1 MLKTNVLSYENLLE
15 IKKLQKKTFF
25 PSPASKYKEI
35 KNLFITLNKLSMKN
49 KVLLVLLLS
58 FAVSL
63 AASAQKIT
71 MNLQQVKLEKVFSLI
86 TKQTGLTVAYSRTIV
101 NPERIVSVQA
111 KDKDLSKVLD
121 DLFAGTNVAY
131 EIGEKKIY
139 LKAKEA
145 PVTSQGS
152 QKTKKITGTVTD
164 TKGEPVI
171 GASVLV
177 KGAGTGTVTD
187 VDGNFTLDA
196 PADALLAVS
205 YIGYKTQEVK
215 VGNKNSYSIQLQD
228 DTEVLDEVVVVG
240 YGVQK
245 KSSLTGAVASI
256 SSQEISKQVSS
267 NVASSLQGRTPGVDI
282 VQQAGV
288 AGADVNIVIRGAAS
302 FGATEP
308 LYVIDGAFSNAGL
321 SSLNPNDIE
330 SIEVLK
336 DGAAAAIYG
345 SRAANGVVLI
355 TTKKGKSGKPVIQID
370 GSFAFQKTTN
380 IPEFLNASEWREF
393 ANMVADNSGLPH
405 APENDNPTNP
415 NLNTDWSKEWIQF
428 APVWNLNASIAG
440 GGDNSTFS
448 TSLGYLDQTG
458 MTIYSDYKRYNFR
471 LNTSYKK
478 GRFSFSETLGLT
490 HKDKTPTTAF
500 NIALPTLPIYDEQG
514 RFTSGGPDYYINP
527 EDGKAQN
534 KIAPLHYTD
543 QFNKVTDLIGSL
555 NAQLDIWGG
564 LKYKLSLSGNY
575 SNKHNYTHT
584 PEYYTKWN
592 SDGTPDKDYGNTRN
606 SVSETR
612 GEEFTYTIDNL
623 LTYNKTFNR
632 HSIDALL
639 GTSWMREYYRYMT
652 NSTINDL
659 GGTDITGFQ
668 NEDGKISAGDSNAAL
683 LSFFARVNYDYDNK
697 YLLSLSIRR
706 DESSKFHKDNRVGY
720 FPSVSA
726 GWNVHQEKWFQN
738 PVMSKLKIRASYGEL
753 GANFLNPYNFDAI
766 AYGPIP
772 YTVGGE
778 RYVTGRAAY
787 LKSKDLKWETA
798 KTTDIGIELGFF
810 NNDLTLSLDYFV
822 KKNVDLL
829 AQIDLNL
836 SSGQIFEINSSRE
849 KPYVNTASVKNTGW
863 EFMMNYR
870 KQLTKD
876 FHIDATFNIA
886 TLKNKVLSLGENVQ
900 PITSGAMS
908 SYFNDA
914 ASITMPGEAI
924 GSFYG
929 YKIDGFDAEGNFI
942 FADTDKNGVVNA
954 NDKVILGSPIPD
966 FTYGLNINM
975 EYKDFDLTVF
985 FQGVQGNDIF
995 NQKKYT
1001 YYFDYSNNVVKEAMN
1016 GWTKTNRNT
1025 GIPIMKTQNTSGGN
1039 SLPSEFYIEDGS
1051 YLRLKNLQL
1060 GYSLPKKW
1068 LEAIRF
1074 NKLRVYAGVQNLFT
1088 LTQYSGY
1095 DPEVSSNVL
1104 FSRGIDISSYPN
1116 ARTFTFGF
1124 NASF

>member
-1 MLKTNVLSYENLLE
+1 
-15 IKKLQKKTFF
+15 
-25 PSPASKYKEI
+25 
-35 KNLFITLNKLSMKN
+35 MKN
-49 KVLLVLLLS
+49 RVLLVLLLS

-145 PVTSQGS
+145 PLASQGS

-164 TKGEPVI
+164 IKGEPII

-196 PADALLAVS
+196 SADALLAVS

-500 NIALPTLPIYDEQG
+500 NIALPTLPI
-514 RFTSGGPDYYINP
+514 S
-527 EDGKAQN
+527 
-534 KIAPLHYTD
+534 
-543 QFNKVTDLIGSL
+543 
-555 NAQLDIWGG
+555 
-564 LKYKLSLSGNY
+564 
-575 SNKHNYTHT
+575 
-584 PEYYTKWN
+584 
-592 SDGTPDKDYGNTRN
+592 
-606 SVSETR
+606 
-612 GEEFTYTIDNL
+612 
-623 LTYNKTFNR
+623 
-632 HSIDALL
+632 
-639 GTSWMREYYRYMT
+639 
-652 NSTINDL
+652 
-659 GGTDITGFQ
+659 
-668 NEDGKISAGDSNAAL
+668 
-683 LSFFARVNYDYDNK
+683 
-697 YLLSLSIRR
+697 
-706 DESSKFHKDNRVGY
+706 
-720 FPSVSA
+720 
-726 GWNVHQEKWFQN
+726 
-738 PVMSKLKIRASYGEL
+738 
-753 GANFLNPYNFDAI
+753 
-766 AYGPIP
+766 
-772 YTVGGE
+772 
-778 RYVTGRAAY
+778 
-787 LKSKDLKWETA
+787 
-798 KTTDIGIELGFF
+798 
-810 NNDLTLSLDYFV
+810 
-822 KKNVDLL
+822 
-829 AQIDLNL
+829 
-836 SSGQIFEINSSRE
+836 
-849 KPYVNTASVKNTGW
+849 
-863 EFMMNYR
+863 
-870 KQLTKD
+870 
-876 FHIDATFNIA
+876 
-886 TLKNKVLSLGENVQ
+886 
-900 PITSGAMS
+900 
-908 SYFNDA
+908 
-914 ASITMPGEAI
+914 
-924 GSFYG
+924 
-929 YKIDGFDAEGNFI
+929 
-942 FADTDKNGVVNA
+942 
-954 NDKVILGSPIPD
+954 
-966 FTYGLNINM
+966 
-975 EYKDFDLTVF
+975 
-985 FQGVQGNDIF
+985 
-995 NQKKYT
+995 
-1001 YYFDYSNNVVKEAMN
+1001 
-1016 GWTKTNRNT
+1016 
-1025 GIPIMKTQNTSGGN
+1025 
-1039 SLPSEFYIEDGS
+1039 
-1051 YLRLKNLQL
+1051 
-1060 GYSLPKKW
+1060 
-1068 LEAIRF
+1068 
-1074 NKLRVYAGVQNLFT
+1074 
-1088 LTQYSGY
+1088 
-1095 DPEVSSNVL
+1095 
-1104 FSRGIDISSYPN
+1104 
-1116 ARTFTFGF
+1116 
-1124 NASF
+1124 

>member
-1 MLKTNVLSYENLLE
+1 MKNNLWCGRIVHRKTHCTQILRIMRLTV
-15 IKKLQKKTFF
+15 FF
-25 PSPASKYKEI
+25 L
-35 KNLFITLNKLSMKN
+35 LFIIFET
-49 KVLLVLLLS
+49 
-58 FAVSL
+58 
-63 AASAQKIT
+63 
-71 MNLQQVKLEKVFSLI
+71 
-86 TKQTGLTVAYSRTIV
+86 Y
-101 NPERIVSVQA
+101 
-111 KDKDLSKVLD
+111 
-121 DLFAGTNVAY
+121 
-131 EIGEKKIY
+131 
-139 LKAKEA
+139 
-145 PVTSQGS
+145 
-152 QKTKKITGTVTD
+152 
-164 TKGEPVI
+164 
-171 GASVLV
+171 
-177 KGAGTGTVTD
+177 
-187 VDGNFTLDA
+187 
-196 PADALLAVS
+196 AL
-205 YIGYKTQEVK
+205 
-215 VGNKNSYSIQLQD
+215 NSYSQNQKVTMNKGTATLAEIIRQIEKQTDYLFIYNEREVSLKRKVSISTQD
-228 DTEVLDEVVVVG
+228 GTVASLLLDALHGTEFSYTMEGKHIILTKKQAEVQNPVQNRRRVTGQVKEYSGEVIVGCNVSVKGTTIGTITDINGKYSLEVPDNATLVFSFLGYKSMEYPVKAQQTINVTLDEDSKALNEVVVVG
-240 YGVQK
+240 YGTQRKALV
-245 KSSLTGAVASI
+245 TNAI
-256 SSQEISKQVSS
+256 SSFKPTES
-267 NVASSLQGRTPGVDI
+267 NMRPVLTPSELLQGRV
-282 VQQAGV
+282 AGV
-288 AGADVNIVIRGAAS
+288 TVSTGSGNLGSSERMSIRGAAS
-302 FGATEP
+302 LSASNEP
-308 LYVIDGAFSNAGL
+308 LYVVDGIPILNSNASLFNMGEDL
-321 SSLNPNDIE
+321 SSMAVLNLTDIE

-514 RFTSGGPDYYINP
+514 WFTSGGPDYYINP

-623 LTYNKTFNR
+623 LTYNKIFGR

-1016 GWTKTNRNT
+1016 GWTKTNKNT
-1025 GIPIMKTQNTSGGN
+1025 GIPVMKTQNTSGGN
-1039 SLPSEFYIEDGS
+1039 SLPSEFYVEDGS

-1074 NKLRVYAGVQNLFT
+1074 NKLRVYAGIQNLFT
-1088 LTQYSGY
+1088 LTKYSGY

>member
-1 MLKTNVLSYENLLE
+1 
-15 IKKLQKKTFF
+15 
-25 PSPASKYKEI
+25 
-35 KNLFITLNKLSMKN
+35 MKN
-49 KVLLVLLLS
+49 RVLLVLLFS

-145 PVTSQGS
+145 PVASQGN

-164 TKGEPVI
+164 IKGEPII

-448 TSLGYLDQTG
+448 
-458 MTIYSDYKRYNFR
+458 K
-471 LNTSYKK
+471 
-478 GRFSFSETLGLT
+478 
-490 HKDKTPTTAF
+490 P
-500 NIALPTLPIYDEQG
+500 
-514 RFTSGGPDYYINP
+514 
-527 EDGKAQN
+527 
-534 KIAPLHYTD
+534 
-543 QFNKVTDLIGSL
+543 
-555 NAQLDIWGG
+555 W
-564 LKYKLSLSGNY
+564 LS
-575 SNKHNYTHT
+575 
-584 PEYYTKWN
+584 
-592 SDGTPDKDYGNTRN
+592 
-606 SVSETR
+606 
-612 GEEFTYTIDNL
+612 
-623 LTYNKTFNR
+623 
-632 HSIDALL
+632 
-639 GTSWMREYYRYMT
+639 
-652 NSTINDL
+652 
-659 GGTDITGFQ
+659 
-668 NEDGKISAGDSNAAL
+668 
-683 LSFFARVNYDYDNK
+683 
-697 YLLSLSIRR
+697 
-706 DESSKFHKDNRVGY
+706 
-720 FPSVSA
+720 
-726 GWNVHQEKWFQN
+726 
-738 PVMSKLKIRASYGEL
+738 
-753 GANFLNPYNFDAI
+753 
-766 AYGPIP
+766 
-772 YTVGGE
+772 
-778 RYVTGRAAY
+778 
-787 LKSKDLKWETA
+787 
-798 KTTDIGIELGFF
+798 
-810 NNDLTLSLDYFV
+810 
-822 KKNVDLL
+822 
-829 AQIDLNL
+829 
-836 SSGQIFEINSSRE
+836 
-849 KPYVNTASVKNTGW
+849 
-863 EFMMNYR
+863 
-870 KQLTKD
+870 
-876 FHIDATFNIA
+876 
-886 TLKNKVLSLGENVQ
+886 
-900 PITSGAMS
+900 
-908 SYFNDA
+908 
-914 ASITMPGEAI
+914 
-924 GSFYG
+924 
-929 YKIDGFDAEGNFI
+929 
-942 FADTDKNGVVNA
+942 
-954 NDKVILGSPIPD
+954 
-966 FTYGLNINM
+966 
-975 EYKDFDLTVF
+975 
-985 FQGVQGNDIF
+985 
-995 NQKKYT
+995 
-1001 YYFDYSNNVVKEAMN
+1001 
-1016 GWTKTNRNT
+1016 
-1025 GIPIMKTQNTSGGN
+1025 
-1039 SLPSEFYIEDGS
+1039 
-1051 YLRLKNLQL
+1051 
-1060 GYSLPKKW
+1060 
-1068 LEAIRF
+1068 
-1074 NKLRVYAGVQNLFT
+1074 
-1088 LTQYSGY
+1088 
-1095 DPEVSSNVL
+1095 
-1104 FSRGIDISSYPN
+1104 
-1116 ARTFTFGF
+1116 
-1124 NASF
+1124 

>member
-1 MLKTNVLSYENLLE
+1 
-15 IKKLQKKTFF
+15 
-25 PSPASKYKEI
+25 
-35 KNLFITLNKLSMKN
+35 MKN
-49 KVLLVLLLS
+49 RVLLVLLLS

-121 DLFAGTNVAY
+121 ELFAGTNVAY

-145 PVTSQGS
+145 SIASVGN
-152 QKTKKITGTVTD
+152 QKNKKITGTVTD
-164 TKGEPVI
+164 AKGEPVI
-171 GASVLV
+171 GASVLI
-177 KGAGTGTVTD
+177 KGMGTGTVTD

-205 YIGYKTQEVK
+205 YIGYKTQEVR
-215 VGNKNSYSIQLQD
+215 VGSKNSYSIQLQD

-256 SSQEISKQVSS
+256 SSQDISKQVSS
-267 NVASSLQGRTPGVDI
+267 NVASTLQGRTPGVDI

-345 SRAANGVVLI
+345 SRAANGVILI

-370 GSFAFQKTTN
+370 GSFAFQTPTN
-380 IPEFLNASEWREF
+380 IPDFLNAAEWRNF

-478 GRFSFSETLGLT
+478 GRFSFTETLGLT

-500 NIALPTLPIYDEQG
+500 NIALPTLPIYDELG

-623 LTYNKTFNR
+623 LTFNKTFAL

-697 YLLSLSIRR
+697 YLLSLSVRR

-876 FHIDATFNIA
+876 FHIEATFNIA

-908 SYFNDA
+908 SYFSDA
-914 ASITMPGEAI
+914 PSITMPGEAI

-929 YKIDGFDAEGNFI
+929 YKIEGFDAEGNFI

-1001 YYFDYSNNVVKEAMN
+1001 YYFDYSNNVVKDALN
-1016 GWTKTNRNT
+1016 GWTKTNKNT

-1039 SLPSEFYIEDGS
+1039 SLPSEFYVEDGS

-1088 LTQYSGY
+1088 LTKYSGY

>member
-1 MLKTNVLSYENLLE
+1 
-15 IKKLQKKTFF
+15 
-25 PSPASKYKEI
+25 
-35 KNLFITLNKLSMKN
+35 MKN
-49 KVLLVLLLS
+49 RVLLVLLLS

-145 PVTSQGS
+145 PAASQGS

-164 TKGEPVI
+164 IKGEPII

-196 PADALLAVS
+196 PADALLAIS

-914 ASITMPGEAI
+914 PSITMPGEAI

-942 FADTDKNGVVNA
+942 FADMDKNGVVNA

-975 EYKDFDLTVF
+975 EYKDFDLTLF

-1088 LTQYSGY
+1088 LTKYLS
-1095 DPEVSSNVL
+1095 L
-1104 FSRGIDISSYPN
+1104 IHI
-1116 ARTFTFGF
+1116 
-1124 NASF
+1124 

>member
-1 MLKTNVLSYENLLE
+1 MST
-15 IKKLQKKTFF
+15 
-25 PSPASKYKEI
+25 KYKEI

-196 PADALLAVS
+196 PTDALLAVS